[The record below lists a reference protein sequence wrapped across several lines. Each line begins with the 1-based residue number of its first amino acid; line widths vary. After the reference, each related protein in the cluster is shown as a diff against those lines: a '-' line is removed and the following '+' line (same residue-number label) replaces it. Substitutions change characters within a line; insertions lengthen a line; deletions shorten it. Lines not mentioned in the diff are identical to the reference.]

1 MIFVDFREPERIVQK
16 LKSFGLDV
24 YVKHLELGD
33 YLVKHSL
40 YEVLAE
46 RKDAN
51 DFISSIVDGRLFRQ
65 CHFLSAR
72 YPLSILAVV
81 GDLDEALENRDISR
95 SAVIGAMVSIA
106 IKNVQGQVVPLI
118 FKNEEDFCLALKSID
133 ARVSEGD
140 LKILP
145 RLKSHE
151 NPKVAMLTAIPGIG
165 EKKAEKLFEH
175 FGSIQ
180 RIANASISEL
190 KRVEGIGEKKAREIY
205 RFFR

>member
-1 MIFVDFREPERIVQK
+1 MIFVDFREPDRIVQK
-16 LKSFGLDV
+16 LRSLGLDV
-24 YVKHLELGD
+24 YVRRLELGD
-33 YLVKHSL
+33 YLVKHSV
-40 YEVLAE
+40 YEVLVE
-46 RKDAN
+46 RKDVN
-51 DFISSIVDGRLFRQ
+51 DFINSIVDGRLFRQ
-65 CHFLSAR
+65 CHFISAR

-81 GDLDEALENRDISR
+81 GDLDEALENRNISR
-95 SAVIGAMVSIA
+95 SAVIGAIVSIA
-106 IKNVQGQVVPLI
+106 IKNVQGQIVPLI
-118 FKNEEDFCLALKSID
+118 FKNEDDFCLALKSID
-133 ARVSEGD
+133 ARISDGD

-151 NPKVAMLTAIPGIG
+151 NPKIAMLTAIPGIG
-165 EKKAEKLFEH
+165 VKKAEKLLEH

>member
-1 MIFVDFREPERIVQK
+1 MIFVDFREPDRIVQK
-16 LKSFGLDV
+16 LKSLGLDV

-40 YEVLAE
+40 YEVLVE
-46 RKDAN
+46 RKDVN
-51 DFISSIVDGRLFRQ
+51 DFINSIIDGRLFRQ
-65 CHFLSAR
+65 CHFISAR

-81 GDLDEALENRDISR
+81 GNLDKALENRNISR
-95 SAVIGAMVSIA
+95 SAVIGAVVSIA
-106 IKNVQGQVVPLI
+106 IKNVQGQIVPLI
-118 FKNEEDFCLALKSID
+118 FKNEDDFCLALKSID
-133 ARVSEGD
+133 TRVSEGD
-140 LKILP
+140 LRILP

-165 EKKAEKLFEH
+165 EKKAEKLLEH

>member
-40 YEVLAE
+40 YEVLVE

-165 EKKAEKLFEH
+165 EKKAEKLLEH

>member
-1 MIFVDFREPERIVQK
+1 MIFVDSREPDRIVQR
-16 LKSFGLDV
+16 LKSLGIDV
-24 YVKHLELGD
+24 YVRHLELGD
-33 YLVKHSL
+33 YLVKHSV
-40 YEVLAE
+40 YEVVVE
-46 RKDAN
+46 RKEVN
-51 DFISSIVDGRLFRQ
+51 DFINSIIDGRLFRQ
-65 CHFLSAR
+65 CHFISAK
-72 YPLSILAVV
+72 YPLSILAVI
-81 GDLDEALENRDISR
+81 GDVDRALENREISR
-95 SAVIGAMVSIA
+95 SAVIGAMISVA
-106 IKNVQGQVVPLI
+106 VKNVQGQIVPLI

-133 ARVSEGD
+133 TSLSEGD

-145 RLKSHE
+145 KLKKHE

-165 EKKAEKLFEH
+165 EKKAEKLLEH